1 MNQINFHHLYHFYI
15 VAKEG
20 SIKIASQKLHITQPT
35 LSTQIKS
42 LEEQLS
48 LSLFERKHRKLELTE
63 AGLSLLK
70 KSEKIFNLADQMVSS
85 IGAGQSDRDHIR
97 IGIPL
102 SVSHNFITDF
112 SLKIWKDDT
121 IKTSIRHNHIKNLIE
136 MLDNDQVDLLITD
149 SPLHISGRHESFY
162 LGEDKLVAVAHSKLT
177 LPNKKFPQNLNS
189 QKYIRFT
196 QDIPLQADINYFL
209 KTHNIRPE
217 VIGEVD
223 DTALLRYLSN
233 NKLAFSILPYRSV
246 KKQIKPGGLK
256 LLGDLKGIK
265 LTLWAVCSK
274 SNKKQLALHKVIN
287 DFFLRS
293 KK

>member
-20 SIKIASQKLHITQPT
+20 SIKVASQKLHITQPT

-48 LSLFERKHRKLELTE
+48 LNLFERKHRKLELTE

-70 KSEKIFNLADQMVSS
+70 KSEKIFNLADQLVSS
-85 IGAGQSDRDHIR
+85 IGSSQSDRDHIK

-112 SLKIWKDDT
+112 SLKIWRDDT
-121 IKTSIRHNHIKNLIE
+121 IKTSIQHNHVQNLIQ
-136 MLDNDQVDLLITD
+136 MLDNDQIDLLITD

-162 LGEDKLVAVAHSKLT
+162 LGEDKLVAVAHSKFN
-177 LPNKKFPQNLNS
+177 LPNKKFPQNLNR

-196 QDIPLQADINYFL
+196 QDIPLQSDINYFL
-209 KTHNIRPE
+209 KNNSIRPE

-246 KKQIKPGGLK
+246 KKQIKPEGLK
-256 LLGDLKGIK
+256 LLGELKGVK

-274 SNKKQLALHKVIN
+274 SSKKQLTLHKVIN

>member
-20 SIKIASQKLHITQPT
+20 SIKVASQKLNITQPT

-42 LEEQLS
+42 LEEQLN
-48 LSLFERKHRKLELTE
+48 LKLFIRKHRKLELTKLGE
-63 AGLSLLK
+63 NLLK
-70 KSEKIFNLADQMVSS
+70 RSEKIFNLADQMVSS
-85 IGAGQSDRDHIR
+85 LNNKTSNRDHIH

-121 IKTSIRHNHIKNLIE
+121 IKTSIKHNHIKNLIE
-136 MLDNDQVDLLITD
+136 MLDNDQIDLLITD
-149 SPLHISGRHESFY
+149 TPLHLNSRHESFY
-162 LGEDKLVAVAHSKLT
+162 LGEDKLVAVSHSKFN
-177 LPNKKFPQNLNS
+177 LPDKKFPQNLMG

-196 QDIPLQADINYFL
+196 QDIPIQSDINYYL
-209 KTHNIRPE
+209 KSQSVHPE

-223 DTALLRYLSN
+223 DTALLRYLAN

-246 KKQIKPGGLK
+246 KKQIKTDGLK
-256 LLGDLKGIK
+256 LLGELKGIK

-274 SNKKQLALHKVIN
+274 SSHKQLILHKIIN
-287 DFFLRS
+287 DFFLRA